1 MDNIQKTPL
10 SYQITEYD
18 CGQTTFLNAIR
29 YLFARR
35 EISPSMIIKIMQHT
49 LDKRNARGEEGKGG
63 TSIYAMEFLAT
74 WINKTSKE
82 YNMEMQAKVL
92 KKKEANIDNEEIDN
106 CIQNGGVAIM
116 SVYETE
122 EHYVLCTKIDSEN
135 VYLFDPYLL
144 DSNYFDDDIE
154 CEMIDGKPFDFNRKV
169 NKKRL
174 REKSK
179 KDFALVQGENREILL
194 LNRV

>member
-74 WINKTSKE
+74 WINKTSKDC
-82 YNMEMQAKVL
+82 NMEMQTKVL
-92 KKKEANIDNEEIDN
+92 KNKEADIDNEEVEQ
-106 CIQNGGVAIM
+106 CIKNGGVAILR
-116 SVYETE
+116 VYETG
-122 EHYVLCTKIDSEN
+122 EHYVLCTRIDSQN
-135 VYLFDPYLL
+135 IYFFDPYYL
-144 DSNYFDDDIE
+144 DSHYYDDDSE
-154 CEMIDGKPFDFNRKV
+154 CKVIQGNEFKYNRKIS
-169 NKKRL
+169 KKRL
-174 REKSK
+174 RENSK
-179 KDFALVQGENREILL
+179 KDFAIVRGQNREILL